1 MILGKDKTLKGVS
14 MTSSSSPRLDP
25 EPVRELFLRPCAT
38 YRPGE
43 AARLLGMAEG
53 DVREWMSTGELE
65 GVASTDGLVV
75 PWEELVSFA
84 LGFWDQEEV
93 EAALGRELNGAIPEL
108 LRLAELRVRIPR
120 MEVVALE
127 RVAAAEGR
135 TVDALLSRELLDFM
149 SEHAPWLSEVVEGF
163 GEALVWPMAPE

>member
-1 MILGKDKTLKGVS
+1 MS
-14 MTSSSSPRLDP
+14 SSSSPRLDP
-25 EPVRELFLRPCAT
+25 EPVRELFLRPCAA

-43 AARLLGMAEG
+43 AARLLGMTEG

-65 GVASTDGLVV
+65 GVPSGEGLVV

-93 EAALGRELNGAIPEL
+93 EAALGAELHGAIPGL

-135 TVDALLSRELLDFM
+135 TVDALLSRELLDFV
-149 SEHAPWLSEVVEGF
+149 SANAPWLTEEVPGF
-163 GEALVWPMAPE
+163 GAALRWPMAE